1 MNKYRLFIEGLNALS
16 QFSGFHFVLKTGERA
31 WLTPLPHEQ
40 RYHCCEFC
48 KAVKQSSE
56 RMRILCNRH
65 HAETAL
71 KEAVK
76 RRKPFE
82 TTCHAG
88 VTELVFPIITG
99 NCRGAL
105 FAGPFLSSS
114 GTGNLPGHLRELCH
128 TMPKFSR
135 SRMDSLAA
143 LLTAL
148 LTACEPETWQESPR
162 TLLPPPDYNRLDSRM
177 QKVIHYLHRNFRKP
191 LRTDDVCKH
200 IGLSRSRFI
209 HCFTEMVGISF
220 RDYLQRL
227 RLSEAIQWIEL
238 TDLPLSAIAA
248 ECGFSDQSRFSAQF
262 KRYYHL
268 SPGEFRKKQTQK

>member
-1 MNKYRLFIEGLNALS
+1 MNKYHLFVKGLSTLS

-31 WLTPLPHEQ
+31 WLTPLPLEQ

-48 KAVKQSSE
+48 KAVKRSGE
-56 RMRILCNRH
+56 RMELQCHRH

-105 FAGPFLSSS
+105 FAGPFLSPS
-114 GTGNLPGHLRELCH
+114 GTENLPEHLRELGR

-135 SRMDSLAA
+135 SRMDSLAG

-148 LTACEPETWQESPR
+148 LAACEPESWQESPR
-162 TLLPPPDYNRLDSRM
+162 TLLPSPDYSRLDSRM
-177 QKVIHYLHRNFRKP
+177 QKAIHYLHRNFRKP
-191 LRTDDVCKH
+191 LQTADVCRY

-209 HCFTEMVGISF
+209 HCFTEAVGINF

-227 RLSEAIQWIEL
+227 RLSEAIPWIEL
-238 TDLPLSAIAA
+238 TDLPLGAIAA
-248 ECGFSDQSRFSAQF
+248 ECGFTDQSSFSAQF

-268 SPGEFRKKQTQK
+268 SPGEFRKQKKPE